1 MISRAGLSFKQHIEV
16 LPFDM
21 QAACGKASVKFEE
34 IDSVYDFHF
43 EEIEGFT
50 LVYSLDNNK

>member
-1 MISRAGLSFKQHIEV
+1 MISRSGLSFKQNITV

-21 QAACGKASVKFEE
+21 QAATGVAAVKFEE
-34 IDSVYDFHF
+34 IDAVFDFYF

-50 LVYSLDNNK
+50 LVYSLDNTK